1 MCKNTLNVLP
11 YTSFLIIFVLGFCK
25 TCRINHKTHAVKNK
39 RISFFKYAAGLICL
53 AAILILG
60 GCSNRTGDAADKDS
74 LRTKRLAALDDS
86 INNFKPTARKMIDKG
101 MAEAK
106 DSTEWCEYAVR
117 LGKFYLKENKHDSMM
132 ICLNKVRNTIKRLP
146 ESKRTNNIMGC
157 AYEYEA
163 GWQQELLSD
172 MTTAIKLHKTAFSKI
187 MDSDN
192 KSSLSDIAA
201 NIGDAYY
208 LTNNFP
214 EAAAYYRKAL
224 FLVDSLKLPKEKNIT
239 LFMGLARIY
248 ESLGDQSE
256 AKRYYAQSEK
266 YLHVMQHNMQV
277 YFLNS
282 FGSYYYKNGEYEK
295 SLDYFKRLER
305 LVKKT
310 DGEKGLNM
318 ALCRINMADVYL
330 NLGEIDKAEEYL
342 DFSEPFYIKNN
353 IGVGLHYG
361 NSIRIGILLKRKQYG
376 KIKDIIEHEHV
387 SGRIE
392 YAIQK
397 IRNKYLRDYC
407 VATGN
412 AMAALR
418 NKLDE
423 DQKEDSLMKSNSYMR
438 ASEII
443 QRFSEDTLSL
453 HHDIA
458 MAEKQKKADEAKI
471 ITGGMAAALII
482 VVLLFFVW
490 SMHVRKE
497 QIAEK
502 MERFKLR
509 LENTRNRISPHFIF
523 NILNNRIYS
532 AGQKEKDELMTLAQL
547 IRMSLDVSRDTFIP
561 LDEELDFVK
570 KYIEVQSYVL
580 RPDFLFTL
588 NVPDNV
594 NDTYIPAMSIQIL
607 AENAIKHGL
616 KGLDRQ
622 QKLYIE
628 VRKDDGVTTISVE
641 DNGRGFDSTKGSGNG
656 LGMNIIRQTMAA
668 VNRGSKKP
676 KMDMDIKNVYDSDRN
691 VTGCRITISIRGK
704 ININRL

>member
-39 RISFFKYAAGLICL
+39 RISSLKYAAGLICL
-53 AAILILG
+53 AAIFILG
-60 GCSNRTGDAADKDS
+60 GCSNRTGDATDKDS
-74 LRTKRLAALDDS
+74 LRIKRLAALDDS
-86 INNFKPTARKMIDKG
+86 INNFKPTARIMIYKG

-256 AKRYYAQSEK
+256 AKRYYTQSEK

-277 YFLNS
+277 FFLNS

-295 SLDYFKRLER
+295 SLEYFKRLER

-342 DFSEPFYIKNN
+342 DFSEPFYVKNN
-353 IGVGLHYG
+353 IEVGIHYG

-387 SGRIE
+387 SGQIE

-397 IRNKYLRDYC
+397 IRNKYLRDYY

-502 MERFKLR
+502 MERFRLR

-532 AGQKEKDELMTLAQL
+532 AGQKEKDELMALAQL

-594 NDTYIPAMSIQIL
+594 HDTYIPAMSIQIL

-628 VRKDDGVTTISVE
+628 VRKDNGVTTISVE